1 MKRRYAMGE
10 KKTKDSFPK
19 FSNLL
24 CGEICD
30 CKTQSKYG
38 NIKRLEV
45 AMISDIREC
54 IKPISYVKSNAAD
67 MMNFVNDRKKN
78 GHKQKHRCH
87 ARRI

>member
-1 MKRRYAMGE
+1 
-10 KKTKDSFPK
+10 
-19 FSNLL
+19 
-24 CGEICD
+24 
-30 CKTQSKYG
+30 
-38 NIKRLEV
+38 
-45 AMISDIREC
+45 MISDIREC

>member
-1 MKRRYAMGE
+1 MPWA
-10 KKTKDSFPK
+10 KKKQKTPSQNFQIGL
-19 FSNLL
+19 LL